1 MKQFSDVN
9 SSYGAPMGRHCF
21 GQTHDADQHCVRLF
35 RVNLDSGG
43 YDDGG
48 AYWGIGQ
55 QLWCATDG
63 QDYCQFTRARSRI
76 GAIIELQIERSAIK
90 RAPIREINTMLS
102 LGGTYGEHLNEL
114 GKQTINSLKELGY
127 IA

>member
-1 MKQFSDVN
+1 MKQFNDVN
-9 SSYGAPMGRHCF
+9 TSRGAPMGRHCF
-21 GQTHDADQHCVRLF
+21 GQQHEVNRRSVRLF

-48 AYWGIGQ
+48 VYWGIGQ
-55 QLWCATDG
+55 PLWCATDG

-102 LGGTYGEHLNEL
+102 LGGTNGEHLNEL